1 MDNNCKGCAESMWSV
16 KSNHIAMSLVID
28 APIEKVWA
36 SLADWESQGDWMLQT
51 SVEVTSEI
59 REGVG
64 TTIAAFTGIGKL
76 GVMDHMQVTHWE
88 PPFICDVLHTGKI
101 IKGTGRFQLSSIN
114 STSTRFNWSEEILA
128 PRALFLL
135 IAPGLYAGVR
145 ISLSNLSRQL
155 RQSK

>member
-1 MDNNCKGCAESMWSV
+1 
-16 KSNHIAMSLVID
+16 MSLVIQ
-28 APIEKVWA
+28 APFETVWA

-51 SVEVTSEI
+51 TVEVSSDI

-64 TTIAAFTGIGKL
+64 TTIAAFTGIGKI
-76 GVMDHMQVTHWE
+76 GVMGNMQVTKWE

-101 IKGTGRFQLSSIN
+101 IKGTGRFQLTAIDAQ
-114 STSTRFNWSEEILA
+114 STRFDWSEEILA

-145 ISLSNLSRQL
+145 LSLANLSRQL